1 MPQSKD
7 FVIDAQ
13 PPVPGDT
20 LRMPAGED
28 LQAFQA
34 SLLARMAAR
43 AADSLPARRLA
54 VCIGAHACLIALDQA
69 GEILPLRQQRLTHV
83 PSTRPW
89 FRGLLNLRG
98 NLVGVA
104 DLAAMAGAPLLPL
117 GSDSHVLVMASSLAP
132 QCGLLVSQVRGL
144 RDISEMSLISNN
156 NETEIDL
163 PGMIGRYKDKGGQ
176 LWAELDLA
184 HLSQDPEFLQIG
196 R

>member
-1 MPQSKD
+1 MSQLKD

-13 PPVPGDT
+13 HSGLGDT

-43 AADSLPARRLA
+43 AADSLPGRRLA

-69 GEILPLRQQRLTHV
+69 GEILPLRQQQLTHV

-89 FRGLLNLRG
+89 FRGLLNIRG
-98 NLVGVA
+98 NLIGVA
-104 DLAAMAGAPLLPL
+104 DLAAMAGAALLPA
-117 GSDSHVLVMASSLAP
+117 GSDSHVLVMASSLVP
-132 QCGLLVSQVRGL
+132 QCGLLVSQVHGL
-144 RDISEMSLISNN
+144 RDISEMSRISNN
-156 NETEIDL
+156 DEIENDL
-163 PGMIGRYKDKGGQ
+163 HGVIGRYKDKGGMV
-176 LWAELDLA
+176 WAELDLA
-184 HLSQDPEFLQIG
+184 RLSQDPEFLQVG

>member
-1 MPQSKD
+1 MPQLKD

-13 PPVPGDT
+13 HHLLDDTPG
-20 LRMPAGED
+20 MPGGQD

-43 AADSLPARRLA
+43 AADSLPVRHLA

-69 GEILPLRQQRLTHV
+69 GEILPLRQQRLTNV

-89 FRGLLNLRG
+89 FRGLLNIRG

-104 DLAAMAGAPLLPL
+104 DLAAMAGAPPL
-117 GSDSHVLVMASSLAP
+117 AVGADSHVLVMAAGLAP

-144 RDISEMSLISNN
+144 RDIEEMSRISNN
-156 NETEIDL
+156 DETENDL
-163 PGMIGRYKDKGGQ
+163 RGVIGRYKDKGGQ
-176 LWAELDLA
+176 VWVELDLA
-184 HLSQDPEFLQIG
+184 RLSQDPEFLHIG